1 MDQGNNGL
9 SRGDRNRNAR
19 LAALRAV
26 LPRDHAILGIDLALA
41 FGIINAMW
49 LESRSDFISDH

>member
-19 LAALRAV
+19 LAALRVV
-26 LPRDHAILGIDLALA
+26 LPRDT
-41 FGIINAMW
+41 
-49 LESRSDFISDH
+49 RSSASIWPGRGRRLSWPIMIRG

>member
-19 LAALRAV
+19 LAALRAAV
-26 LPRDHAILGIDLALA
+26 ARDHAESGVLTLPSRGRRLS
-41 FGIINAMW
+41 W
-49 LESRSDFISDH
+49 LIMIRG